1 MADRRRA
8 RVIRWP
14 VSSSVLRSIG
24 YDPERHFLDVE
35 FHDGD
40 VYRYADL
47 EADVYEAFMAA
58 PSKGRFFN
66 QHIRYGYE
74 YEQLT

>member
-1 MADRRRA
+1 MADRRKV

-14 VSSSVLRSIG
+14 VSSSVLKSIG
-24 YDPERHFLDVE
+24 YDPERRILDVE
-35 FHDGD
+35 FRDGD
-40 VYRYADL
+40 VYRYPDLAADI
-47 EADVYEAFMAA
+47 YEAFMAA

-66 QHIRYGYE
+66 QYIRYGYE